1 MSDAL
6 LEVLFNAFLGV
17 LFLPLGIKA
26 RTIRLGGVFANNP
39 RRRKGL
45 KAERSEGFWR
55 RLLGG

>member
-6 LEVLFNAFLGV
+6 LEVLFNVFLGV

-45 KAERSEGFWR
+45 KAERSEGF
-55 RLLGG
+55 